1 MTVLLPAKIVFAERR
16 LLFGGIMALYAIGDL
31 HLSLAKNKPMDIF
44 GDVWQDH
51 TEKLRAGFSTL
62 KDEDVC
68 VLCGDI
74 SWGMGM
80 DETLPD
86 FKFID
91 ALPGRKII
99 LKGNHDYWWNTVTK
113 IKKFFE
119 FFCK

>member
-1 MTVLLPAKIVFAERR
+1 
-16 LLFGGIMALYAIGDL
+16 MALYAIGDL

-99 LKGNHDYWWNTVTK
+99 LKGNHD
-113 IKKFFE
+113 
-119 FFCK
+119 